1 MPPSRR
7 VVLYFPPR
15 YGDCHA
21 HSSWRGT
28 GVIASGPTGVPGVQ
42 PRLVLLL
49 RAPPTSILIL
59 LGDRL
64 GSEEEKPR
72 ILSER
77 RTRQDSR
84 GQMPEILSECRT
96 RQETR
101 AQKPTVTQPLFVKRL

>member
-1 MPPSRR
+1 METATLIPLGEGQVSLLVGQLEFQESSPA
-7 VVLYFPPR
+7 YFF
-15 YGDCHA
+15 
-21 HSSWRGT
+21 HSE
-28 GVIASGPTGVPGVQ
+28 P
-42 PRLVLLL
+42 
-49 RAPPTSILIL
+49 PPTSILIL

-96 RQETR
+96 RQVTR